1 MTACTRLPAAVFACA
16 IVLAVPASAGSGV
29 VLSNEQTV
37 TQWAHPKSRAPVRMS
52 PDATSHALEHLH
64 LKTED
69 GLPEVYETLKQQAD
83 ASGAIWIQVRLPMR
97 PNGRTGWVPRAALGR
112 LNTVHTQLVV
122 QRRRL
127 RATLFRDGR
136 AIFRAPVGV
145 GRRGL
150 PTPAGHFYVR
160 ERLRIPGGG
169 GAYGPLAFGTSAYSP
184 KLTDWPGGGV
194 VGIHGT
200 NEPQAVPGRP
210 SHGCV
215 RMRNRDILRLGRL
228 MPVGTPVL
236 IL

>member
-1 MTACTRLPAAVFACA
+1 
-16 IVLAVPASAGSGV
+16 VLAGCALALAAPVSAGTGV
-29 VLSNEQTV
+29 ALSNEHTV
-37 TQWAHPKSRAPVRMS
+37 TQWAHPKSSAPVRFS
-52 PDATSHALEHLH
+52 PAAGSHAFTHLH
-64 LKTED
+64 PRTED
-69 GLPEVYETLKQQAD
+69 GLPEVYEALQQQTD
-83 ASGAIWIQVRLPMR
+83 ASGASWIQVRVPMR
-97 PNGRTGWVPRAALGR
+97 PNGRVGWVLAAALR
-112 LNTVHTQLVV
+112 KLQTVHTELVV
-122 QRRRL
+122 RRGKL
-127 RATLFRDGR
+127 RATLYKDGR
-136 AIFRAPVGV
+136 AVFRAPVGV
-145 GRRGL
+145 GMRGL

-160 ERLRIPGGG
+160 ERLTIPGGA

-200 NEPQAVPGRP
+200 NEPQVVPGRV

>member
-1 MTACTRLPAAVFACA
+1 
-16 IVLAVPASAGSGV
+16 VLALAAPAGAGTGV
-29 VLSNEQTV
+29 TLSNEQTV
-37 TQWAHPKSRAPVRMS
+37 TQWAHPKSRAPVRLS
-52 PDATSHALEHLH
+52 PSAGSHAFTHLH
-64 LKTED
+64 RRTED
-69 GLPEVYETLKQQAD
+69 GLPEVYEALQQQTD
-83 ASGAIWIQVRLPMR
+83 ASGHTWIQVRVPMR
-97 PNGRTGWVPRAALGR
+97 PNGRTGWVPAAALGR
-112 LNTVHTQLVV
+112 LHTVHTQLVV
-122 QRRRL
+122 QRGRL
-127 RATLFRDGR
+127 RATLYRNGR
-136 AIFRAPVGV
+136 AVFRAPVGV
-145 GRRGL
+145 GMHGL

-160 ERLRIPGGG
+160 ERLRIPGGA

-200 NEPQAVPGRP
+200 NEPQILPGRV

>member
-1 MTACTRLPAAVFACA
+1 VRRSHVPIALLAGCALALAAPV
-16 IVLAVPASAGSGV
+16 SAGTGV
-29 VLSNEQTV
+29 ALSNEHTV
-37 TQWAHPKSRAPVRMS
+37 TQWAHPKRPALVRLS
-52 PDATSHALEHLH
+52 PDAGSHAFTHLH
-64 LKTED
+64 PRTED
-69 GLPEVYETLKQQAD
+69 GLPEVYEALKQQTD
-83 ASGAIWIQVRLPMR
+83 ASRASWIQVRVPMR
-97 PNGRTGWVPRAALGR
+97 PNGRVGWVPAAALGK
-112 LNTVHTQLVV
+112 LHTVHTELVV
-122 QRRRL
+122 RRGKL
-127 RATLFRDGR
+127 RATLYKDGR
-136 AIFRAPVGV
+136 AVFRAPVGV
-145 GRRGL
+145 GMRGL

-160 ERLRIPGGG
+160 ERLTIPGGA

-200 NEPQAVPGRP
+200 NEPQVVPERV

>member
-1 MTACTRLPAAVFACA
+1 MLAGCALALAAPV
-16 IVLAVPASAGSGV
+16 SAGTGV
-29 VLSNEQTV
+29 ALSNEHTL
-37 TQWAHPKSRAPVRMS
+37 TQWAHPKGHAPVRLS
-52 PDATSHALEHLH
+52 PDAGSHAFTHLH
-64 LKTED
+64 ARTED
-69 GLPEVYETLKQQAD
+69 GLSEVYEALRQQTD
-83 ASGAIWIQVRLPMR
+83 ASGASWIQVRVPMR
-97 PNGRTGWVPRAALGR
+97 PNGRVGWVPAAALGK
-112 LNTVHTQLVV
+112 
-122 QRRRL
+122 L
-127 RATLFRDGR
+127 RATLYKDGR
-136 AIFRAPVGV
+136 AMFRAPVGV
-145 GRRGL
+145 GTRGL

-160 ERLRIPGGG
+160 ERLTIPGGA

-200 NEPQAVPGRP
+200 NEPQVVPGRV

>member
-1 MTACTRLPAAVFACA
+1 MTVVKRLPAAAFACFVA
-16 IVLAVPASAGSGV
+16 LAVPASAGSGV

-37 TQWAHPKSRAPVRMS
+37 TQWAHPTSRALVRRS
-52 PDATSHALEHLH
+52 PNASSHSFARLH
-64 LKTED
+64 PKTED
-69 GLPEVYETLKQQAD
+69 GQPEVYETLQQQTD
-83 ASGAIWIQVRLPMR
+83 MRGAAWVKVRVPMR
-97 PNGRTGWVPRAALGR
+97 PNGRTGWVSRAALGK
-112 LNTVHTQLVV
+112 LHTVHTQLVV
-122 QRRRL
+122 KRGKL
-127 RATLFRDGR
+127 RATLYKNGR
-136 AIFRAPVGV
+136 AILRAPVGV
-145 GRRGL
+145 GRPGL

-160 ERLRIPGGG
+160 ERLRISSAG

>member
-1 MTACTRLPAAVFACA
+1 VRLASCALAFGLALAAPAA
-16 IVLAVPASAGSGV
+16 AGSGV
-29 VLSNEQTV
+29 NLSNEQTV
-37 TQWAHPKSRAPVRMS
+37 TQWAHPAGRAPVRVAPS
-52 PDATSHALEHLH
+52 FSSHSFTRLRPR
-64 LKTED
+64 TED
-69 GLPEVYETLKQQAD
+69 GLREVYEALRQQTD
-83 ASGAIWIQVRLPMR
+83 SSGAV
-97 PNGRTGWVPRAALGR
+97 WV
-112 LNTVHTQLVV
+112 LVV
-122 QRRRL
+122 RRGKL
-127 RATLFRDGR
+127 RATLYRNGR
-136 AIFRAPVGV
+136 AVFRAPVGV
-145 GRRGL
+145 GMRGL

-160 ERLRIPGGG
+160 ERLRLGRSGGP
-169 GAYGPLAFGTSAYSP
+169 YGPLAFGTSAYSP

>member
-1 MTACTRLPAAVFACA
+1 VRL
-16 IVLAVPASAGSGV
+16 
-29 VLSNEQTV
+29 
-37 TQWAHPKSRAPVRMS
+37 S
-52 PDATSHALEHLH
+52 PDSRSRTFARLH
-64 LKTED
+64 PRTED
-69 GLPEVYETLKQQAD
+69 GLPEVYEALQQQTN
-83 ASGAIWIQVRLPMR
+83 ASGATWIQIRLPMR
-97 PNGRTGWVPRAALGR
+97 PNGRTGWVPASALGR
-112 LNTVHTQLVV
+112 LHTVHTQLVI
-122 QRRRL
+122 QRRKL
-127 RATLFRDGR
+127 RATLYRDGR
-136 AIFRAPVGV
+136 AVFRAPIGI
-145 GRRGL
+145 GRPGL

-160 ERLRIPGGG
+160 ERLRIPGGA

-215 RMRNRDILRLGRL
+215 RLRNRDILRLGRL

>member
-1 MTACTRLPAAVFACA
+1 
-16 IVLAVPASAGSGV
+16 

-37 TQWAHPKSRAPVRMS
+37 TQWANPKSRAPVRLS
-52 PDATSHALEHLH
+52 PDPASRSFTRLH
-64 LKTED
+64 PVTED
-69 GLPEVYETLKQQAD
+69 GFPEVYEALQQQTD
-83 ASGAIWIQVRLPMR
+83 ATGATWIQVRVPMR
-97 PNGRTGWVPRAALGR
+97 PNGRVGWVPASALGK
-112 LNTVHTQLVV
+112 LHTVHTELVV
-122 QRRRL
+122 QRSRL
-127 RATLFRDGR
+127 RATLYRDGR
-136 AIFRAPVGV
+136 AVFRAPIGV
-145 GRRGL
+145 GRPGL

-160 ERLRIPGGG
+160 ERLRIPGRG

-200 NEPQAVPGRP
+200 NEPKLVPGRP